1 MRRLYRA
8 MGLGSSGLSI
18 ARRHVGNRFVIGT
31 RLVKIGIMDYSGAIR
46 VMETT
51 SFEVANQYIR
61 FGWRMVN
68 QHLIPATDDTP
79 ERMNYVLAYLHS
91 LEDTRQ
97 LLTLGDTDAVN
108 AHLKLGWRLIEKFVC
123 QSGGGARE
131 ESVRFVLAWQSEDPP
146 QFPSDDPVAE
156 LEISLRAISDDLV

>member
-1 MRRLYRA
+1 
-8 MGLGSSGLSI
+8 
-18 ARRHVGNRFVIGT
+18 
-31 RLVKIGIMDYSGAIR
+31 MDYAGAIR

-79 ERMNYVLAYLHS
+79 ERVNYVLAFLHL

-97 LLTLGDTDAVN
+97 LITLGDTDAVN
-108 AHLKLGWRLIEKFVC
+108 AHLKLGWRLIEKFVN
-123 QSGGGARE
+123 QGGSSMARE

-146 QFPSDDPVAE
+146 QFPGEDPVAE

>member
-1 MRRLYRA
+1 
-8 MGLGSSGLSI
+8 
-18 ARRHVGNRFVIGT
+18 
-31 RLVKIGIMDYSGAIR
+31 
-46 VMETT
+46 
-51 SFEVANQYIR
+51 
-61 FGWRMVN
+61 
-68 QHLIPATDDTP
+68 
-79 ERMNYVLAYLHS
+79 VLAYLHS

-123 QSGGGARE
+123 QSGSSTTRE

-156 LEISLRAISDDLV
+156 LENSLRAISDDLV